1 MPGGLA
7 LAGYLLHPTRFMRG
21 GSLPGTKFASPGI
34 HDADFA
40 KAPQAMSVARFRR
53 YGTVPETAIRQRY
66 SADRN
71 WWIHPTFTNSA
82 S

>member
-1 MPGGLA
+1 MSCAAIRTDTCKPPLDGLRPAA

-40 KAPQAMSVARFRR
+40 KAPQ
-53 YGTVPETAIRQRY
+53 Q
-66 SADRN
+66 
-71 WWIHPTFTNSA
+71 
-82 S
+82 